1 MFHVKHRKE
10 KTMDYQNAIASIKNG
25 IPMKRTAWTN
35 QYVNLVTDANGKQ
48 TITNHVTRTTD
59 APYLATQEDMFADD
73 WTTA

>member
-1 MFHVKHRKE
+1 MN
-10 KTMDYQNAIASIKNG
+10 YQNAIANIKNG
-25 IPMKRTAWTN
+25 TAMKREAWHS

-73 WTTA
+73 WITA